1 MEDSDPHCVLEVPS
15 LSNSLHIKELKKEMV
30 DNILSSDAFIIRNF
44 AREAEISPEPF
55 KVDAL
60 FQLLKNDEIDVSL
73 QEPAMSVITK

>member
-1 MEDSDPHCVLEVPS
+1 
-15 LSNSLHIKELKKEMV
+15 MV